1 MRFTIFTPTY
11 NRGNLL
17 QQLYKSLLR
26 QTFKDFEWIIVDDG
40 STDNTEEIVKKFQ
53 EKKDFFPIIYE
64 KQSNGGKH
72 RAWNRGV
79 ELASGELF
87 FGCDSDD
94 YLTDDALE
102 VVDRIE
108 RSIPTE
114 EKEKYAGV
122 CGLRGYKDLHAVG
135 KTFTQ
140 AEYMD
145 LTHLERLKN
154 NVIGDKS
161 EVFYTAVWKKYK
173 YYEFEGENFLT
184 EATSLNRM
192 AEDGLKIRY
201 FNTVVKI
208 MEYLPDGLTA
218 TSKEQFVKNPR
229 GWGLY
234 ISQQIKFGMLKGTGK
249 WDVITNYYNQC
260 TDRFTLK
267 QIARNLYINS
277 WILWSGI
284 NVTKIRYKLHKKEG
298 N

>member
-1 MRFTIFTPTY
+1 MRFTVFTPTY

-17 QQLYKSLLR
+17 QELYESLLR

-40 STDNTEEIVKKFQ
+40 STDNTEEVVKNLQ
-53 EKKDFFPIIYE
+53 EKKDFFPIIYK

-102 VVDRIE
+102 VVDGIE

-122 CGLRGYKDLHAVG
+122 CGLRGYKDLQAVG

-173 YYEFEGENFLT
+173 YCEFEGENFLT

-201 FNTVVKI
+201 FNIVVKI

-234 ISQQIKFGMLKGTGK
+234 ISQQIKYGMLNGMGK
-249 WDVITNYYNQC
+249 WDVVTNYYNQC
-260 TDRFTLK
+260 RNMFTIK
-267 QIARNLYINS
+267 QMAQNLHMNS
-277 WILWSGI
+277 MILWFGV
-284 NVTKIRYKLHKKEG
+284 NMTKIRYKLHFYK
-298 N
+298 